1 MTDDP
6 ETLPRSWSWNGQ
18 KFSPCLSIPLSDR
31 GFRYGMAVFESFR
44 VSNGTGEFLQDH
56 LARLIEACAQRQFA
70 VDLAGLQSVAHLI
83 ANLTETSFTRIYVTA
98 GDGAPTDPAPHPR
111 IFVFS
116 ENRPAPLPNAPC
128 ALTFSK
134 EIFHPLFGGLKTA
147 NYWPNLHALAVA
159 RQAGFDEALLF
170 NQRDELVSACTAN
183 VFLVHG
189 HLITTPHLASG
200 ARPGVIRHWVASSL
214 HLEERPLRYEDV
226 QSADAVFLTNSWTGI
241 LSASSVEKRFLPI
254 SPIAQKLHNTLASSP
269 KCFPPLAHPPH
280 H

>member
-6 ETLPRSWSWNGQ
+6 EIPARSWSWNGK
-18 KFSPCLSIPLSDR
+18 KFSPCRSIPLSDR

-44 VSNGTGEFLQDH
+44 VANGTGEFLQDH
-56 LARLIEACAQRQFA
+56 LARLIDACAQRQFA
-70 VDLAGLQSVAHLI
+70 VDLAGLQSVPHLL
-83 ANLTETSFTRIYVTA
+83 ANITQTSFTRIYVTA

-111 IFVFS
+111 IFVFC

-134 EIFHPLFGGLKTA
+134 EIFQPLFGGLKTA

-170 NQRDELVSACTAN
+170 NHREELVSACTAN

-189 HLITTPHLASG
+189 DRITTPHLASG
-200 ARPGVIRHWVASSL
+200 ARAGVIRHWVSTRL
-214 HLEERPLRYEDV
+214 HLEECPLRYEDV
-226 QSADAVFLTNSWTGI
+226 QSADAVFLTNSWTGV
-241 LSASSVEKRFLPI
+241 LSASSLEKRFLPI
-254 SPIAQKLHNTLASSP
+254 SPIAQKLQNPFASL
-269 KCFPPLAHPPH
+269 PPIAPPPH
-280 H
+280 Q